1 MVVRIL
7 ENTPALHMRIWEIRI
22 DITVIRLRTKR
33 GYMDRQAYTR
43 ILNSRT
49 GVVCSASAYSDLLRV
64 ILDDVTKNSADTI
77 FTQSNLSLE
86 FIEDAIISAADTR
99 VESAFTAFVPGD
111 EIANEVRC
119 QIRRSVIGWINDV
132 VTELVN
138 LNQGISYF

>member
-1 MVVRIL
+1 
-7 ENTPALHMRIWEIRI
+7 
-22 DITVIRLRTKR
+22 
-33 GYMDRQAYTR
+33 MDRQTYTQ

-64 ILDDVTKNSADTI
+64 ILDDITKNSADRI

-138 LNQGISYF
+138 QNQELSYF